1 MRGIVLALAPFLLQR
16 VASLYAVARFGRLC
30 GTSVD
35 EPAAWPAVT
44 ILKPLC
50 GDEPGLEAAIESFLA
65 LDYPQAQFIFGVHD
79 DLDPA
84 AHIVKLAAKQH
95 CDLDISLVAKTALP
109 SANRKIA
116 NLLNMLPQAKHD
128 ILLISDSDMHV
139 QPDYLRRVISELQ
152 VPGTGLVTSP
162 YTGAAMNTSLAAR
175 LGALQ
180 INGTFMPGAIL
191 GFMLGRQDC
200 LGATM
205 ALRRVTLDA
214 IGGLGG
220 IGRYVAD
227 DAQLGL
233 AIRRMGLRV
242 GVAAT
247 VPVTAVAETTIAS
260 LLSHELRWA
269 VTIRSLAPFSFAASI
284 LQYPLPFVAGI
295 ALICGDHATGVALL
309 LGVWAWQGMSAQ
321 IIYWVLRLPAPGF
334 GLLIPVR
341 EAVSVCI
348 LIASY
353 FQTRVTW
360 RGHHFAMSRPTPLKF
375 MLRLWTF
382 LRGLGALEKGTTAG
396 TVRRE

>member
-1 MRGIVLALAPFLLQR
+1 MRWIVLALAPFLLQR
-16 VASLYAVARFGRLC
+16 VASLYASSRFSRLR
-30 GTSVD
+30 GAPVY
-35 EPAAWPAVT
+35 EPADWPAVT

-50 GDEPGLEAAIESFLA
+50 GDEPGLQAAIESFLA
-65 LDYPQAQFIFGVHD
+65 LDYPQLQFIFGVHD
-79 DLDPA
+79 DVDPA
-84 AHIVKLAAKQH
+84 VHIVELLAKQH
-95 CDLDISLVAKTALP
+95 CALDITLVAKTALP

-116 NLLNMLPQAKHD
+116 NLLNMLPQAKHE

-162 YTGAAMNTSLAAR
+162 YSGASMNKSLAAR

-180 INGTFMPGAIL
+180 INGVFLPGAIL

-205 ALRRVTLDA
+205 ALRRATLDA
-214 IGGLGG
+214 IGGLGV

-233 AIRRMGLRV
+233 AIRRIGLRV

-247 VPVTAVAETTIAS
+247 VPATAVAETTIAS
-260 LLSHELRWA
+260 LWSHELRWA

-284 LQYPLPFVAGI
+284 LQYPLPFAV
-295 ALICGDHATGVALL
+295 GVALVCSDHAMGVAL
-309 LGVWAWQGMSAQ
+309 FLGFWAWQAISAQ
-321 IIYWVLRLPAPGF
+321 ILHRLFRLREPPIF
-334 GLLIPVR
+334 LLIPLR

-353 FQTRVTW
+353 FRTRVTW
-360 RGHHFAMSRPTPLKF
+360 RGHRFAMSASIPSRL
-375 MLRLWTF
+375 MLRLRTF
-382 LRGLGALEKGTTAG
+382 GRGRGALGKGTTAT
-396 TVRRE
+396 TVHQG